1 MNRRMGRR
9 KGGLEPE
16 WESGRQG
23 RQGGKSTGHGGR
35 VRGTW
40 RARVHSV
47 GTVADR
53 FGFRSGGGTATVV
66 ACILRARSARPA
78 QIVHHASI
86 AARTRGQAPHSHYT
100 RAREP
105 KSDSAPAAVLGG
117 RTHSSWRV
125 AATRSGVASLETYKR
140 QHASSPHPIHP
151 QPAFRASRCLPTPTD
166 HPQLVNRAANPYA
179 GSCQVSTSC
188 LARQQPQRC
197 SRVWPLASRSATLA
211 SSVATAAR
219 LGLRGYAFRQK
230 VGAQCS
236 RRRAPHSSVSAA

>member
-23 RQGGKSTGHGGR
+23 RQGGKSTVHGGR

-47 GTVADR
+47 GIVADR

-140 QHASSPHPIHP
+140 QHASNPHHPPPARVPSFPVPPNTHRPPPTRQPRRKPI
-151 QPAFRASRCLPTPTD
+151 RRVLPGVD
-166 HPQLVNRAANPYA
+166 
-179 GSCQVSTSC
+179 
-188 LARQQPQRC
+188 
-197 SRVWPLASRSATLA
+197 
-211 SSVATAAR
+211 
-219 LGLRGYAFRQK
+219 
-230 VGAQCS
+230 
-236 RRRAPHSSVSAA
+236 